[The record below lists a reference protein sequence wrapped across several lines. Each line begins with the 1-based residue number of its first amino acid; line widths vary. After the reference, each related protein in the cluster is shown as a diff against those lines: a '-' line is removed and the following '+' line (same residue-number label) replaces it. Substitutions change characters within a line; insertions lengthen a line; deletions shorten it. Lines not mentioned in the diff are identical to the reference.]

1 MPVIFVP
8 DALVLNFPILNNADV
23 VDRNLFVAP
32 FPCQV
37 VAVSEVHGT
46 AGSDGSAVTADIKKC
61 TGTTAIT
68 SGTSILSSTFNLKGT
83 ALTPQTGTLVNSIS
97 TITLATGDRLAL
109 DVTGTTTAVADVILT
124 MYLRRV

>member
-68 SGTSILSSTFNLKGT
+68 SGTSILSSTFDLKGT